1 VLAVPV
7 APADSL
13 HELAGVADAVV
24 AVETPSPF
32 FAIGEWYERFT
43 QTTDDEV
50 RALLA
55 AAATGGVTDDDP
67 PDDPSDD
74 PPDDPEGFDAEV
86 VIATNGLRLAGH
98 LSIPAGAH
106 GLVLFAHGSGS
117 SRHSPRNQFVARHLQ
132 RAGLGT
138 LLFDL
143 LSPDEA
149 IDRANVFDVELLAVR
164 LLAAT
169 RWARKQPQC
178 AGLRLGY
185 FGAST
190 GAAAAL
196 WAAAED
202 PAIGAVVSRG
212 GRPDLASPRLGEVR
226 APALLIVGGDDTVVL
241 GLNQEA
247 ATRLRCEH
255 QIAVVRGA
263 THLFEEPGTLEAAAE
278 LAQAWFVRHLSQVPA
293 ST

>member
-1 VLAVPV
+1 
-7 APADSL
+7 
-13 HELAGVADAVV
+13 
-24 AVETPSPF
+24 
-32 FAIGEWYERFT
+32 
-43 QTTDDEV
+43 
-50 RALLA
+50 
-55 AAATGGVTDDDP
+55 
-67 PDDPSDD
+67 
-74 PPDDPEGFDAEV
+74 
-86 VIATNGLRLAGH
+86 
-98 LSIPAGAH
+98 
-106 GLVLFAHGSGS
+106 
-117 SRHSPRNQFVARHLQ
+117 
-132 RAGLGT
+132 